1 MAGLFDN
8 LFGYKKVKLYD
19 SVKTRSDVRLN
30 APNNYKDSLMERSL
44 SRHLL
49 RNATVRAFLIF
60 VNDYIYEIMG
70 GIRHLKNFKNYTVK
84 KDDTNTK

>member
-19 SVKTRSDVRLN
+19 SVKTRNDERLYL
-30 APNNYKDSLMERSL
+30 PNNYKDSLMERNL
-44 SRHLL
+44 SKHLL

-60 VNDYIYEIMG
+60 VNDYIYELMG
-70 GIRHLKNFKNYTVK
+70 GIRQLKNYKNYTVK

>member
-19 SVKTRSDVRLN
+19 SVKTRSDVRLY
-30 APNNYKDSLMERSL
+30 APNNYKDNLMEKNL

-60 VNDYIYEIMG
+60 VNDYIYELMG